1 MPARSAGCLACPHS
15 RTLVPVSW
23 WRPRDHNVLVNLGS
37 LVLCGL
43 IAGVVVAAAFFPGVA
58 LSGLM
63 AKESL
68 EQFDQLP
75 TELTVDNG
83 PQISTV
89 YASDGKTRIATMYD
103 EFRRDVPLHDI
114 APIMIEAI
122 IAAEDRNFYEHN
134 GVDVRGIARAFVA
147 NTAAD
152 QVTQGAST
160 ITQQFVRLS
169 LTYFSDDLNDVVAA
183 TEETPGRKISEAR
196 YAIAVE
202 QRLEK
207 DEILNRYLNL
217 AYFGEGAYGIY
228 AASQVYFQKRPSD
241 LEVHEAAFLAGMVQS
256 PSDYNPTTE
265 EGRALATER
274 RNWVLE
280 QLVETEAINPVQ
292 AAEARAIELDI
303 EPERQ
308 PNMCVGVAKNQWG
321 FFCDYFYRWWLE
333 QEAFGA
339 TAWEREQRLR
349 GGGFRIVTSLDVDIQ
364 KDTKKRIEDALA
376 TGDEKALMLAA
387 VEPGTGKVRALATNR
402 TFALDNPED
411 PENGQHTDP
420 VKRDAGGRGTYPNS
434 TNPLLSGGGDI
445 TGYQFGSTFKLF
457 TLLAALEEGL
467 PLAYSLNAPYRF
479 TTDYPVSSGPCA
491 PRWCPVN
498 FSESVTGRHTMW
510 TGFGQSVNTYFA
522 QLVQRVGADK
532 AVDMAQRLGVQFR
545 SPQDAGFAENADSWG
560 AFTLGVSDS
569 TPLDVAAAFA
579 AVSAE
584 GIYCAPSPV
593 EEIRTMDGESLG
605 VADPDCDR
613 AIDKDVALAAID
625 AGRCV
630 VGVQSLF
637 GARCGPWGTAGRI
650 TNTNQ
655 STRETVGAPLWGKS
669 GTTDSDKAAALT
681 LSTSELAVSGVLTD
695 PDWPDTD
702 QKMEHG
708 IVNPAVTYALAD
720 AMDNLDGKDWD
731 KPGGEKIVF
740 GDQVSV
746 PNVECTSIG
755 DAESRLRG
763 AGFDVTVASE
773 QVDSDCAAG
782 QAAGTD
788 PDGRAPRGSQITILV
803 SNGSDHDEDPEPG
816 GTGPPDDD
824 GPPGG
829 GGDDGDDDGGGGGG
843 SDGEG
848 DFPIPIPTPTDDA
861 TIGPGLPR
869 Q

>member
-1 MPARSAGCLACPHS
+1 
-15 RTLVPVSW
+15 VSW
-23 WRPRDHNVLVNLGS
+23 WRPRDHNILVNLGS
-37 LVLCGL
+37 LVVCGL

-114 APIMIEAI
+114 APIMIESI

-134 GVDVRGIARAFVA
+134 GVDYRGIARAFVA

-169 LTYFSDDLNDVVAA
+169 LTYFSEDLNDVVAA
-183 TEETPGRKISEAR
+183 TEETPRRKLEEAR

-228 AASQVYFQKRPSD
+228 AASRVYFQKRPSD

-274 RNWVLE
+274 RDWVLD
-280 QLVETEAINPVQ
+280 QLVETEAISPVQ
-292 AAEARAIELDI
+292 AAEAKAVELEV

-339 TAWEREQRLR
+339 SAWEREQRLR
-349 GGGFRIVTSLDVDIQ
+349 GGGFRIVTSLDVDLQ
-364 KDTKKRIEDALA
+364 EDTKKRVEDALA
-376 TGDEKALMLAA
+376 TGDELASMVAA

-402 TFALDNPED
+402 TFALDDPDE
-411 PENGQHTDP
+411 PENGPSTDP
-420 VKRDAGGRGTYPNS
+420 AKREQGLRGTYPNT
-434 TNPLLSGGGDI
+434 TNPLVSGGGDI
-445 TGYQFGSTFKLF
+445 TGYQYGSTFKIF
-457 TLLAALEEGL
+457 TMLTALEEGL
-467 PLAYSLNAPYRF
+467 PLAYSINSPHRVETSF
-479 TTDYPVSSGPCA
+479 PVASGPASCNGH
-491 PRWCPVN
+491 WCPVN
-498 FSESVTGRHTMW
+498 YSRNVAGNHNMW
-510 TGFGQSVNTYFA
+510 SGFGASVNTYFA
-522 QLVQRVGADK
+522 QLIDRVGADK
-532 AVDMAQRLGVQFR
+532 VVSLAERLGIKFR
-545 SPQDAGFAENADSWG
+545 SPSDADFASRAAGWG
-560 AFTLGVSDS
+560 AFTLGVSDT

-584 GIYCAPSPV
+584 GVYCAPSPV

-613 AIDKDVALAAID
+613 ALDRDVALAAVD

-630 VGVQSLF
+630 VGAQSLF
-637 GARCGPWGTAGRI
+637 GRCNGTTARTISGTG
-650 TNTNQ
+650 Q
-655 STRETVGAPLWGKS
+655 STLDVVDAPVWGKS
-669 GTTDSDKAAALT
+669 GTTDGDKSAALT
-681 LSTSELAVSGVLTD
+681 LSTSALTVSGVVTD
-695 PDWPDTD
+695 PDWPDTNQRMD
-702 QKMEHG
+702 HAN
-708 IVNPAVTYALAD
+708 VNPAVTYALAD
-720 AMDNLDGKDWD
+720 AMDRLDGKDWP

-746 PNVECTSIG
+746 PNVECAPIG

-763 AGFDVTVASE
+763 AGFDVEVSGQ
-773 QVDSDCAAG
+773 QVDSDCPPG
-782 QAAGTD
+782 TAAGTN
-788 PDGRAPRGSQITILV
+788 PSGRAPRGTEVTIQV
-803 SNGSDHDEDPEPG
+803 SNGSDHDPEPSG
-816 GTGPPDDD
+816 PGPGPGPPGDDD

-829 GGDDGDDDGGGGGG
+829 GGGDDGGGGGE
-843 SDGEG
+843 DEDEG
-848 DFPIPIPTPTDDA
+848 QFPIPIPTPT
-861 TIGPGLPR
+861 IGPAG
-869 Q
+869 